1 MKKTRLFT
9 TAALSTI
16 TLPLIASASSV
27 PEGFQD
33 FFQQQKRDVEIKGI
47 DGTFFSVPMLV
58 TYDSVRLEDPKDARG
73 FITHLVLSGLSEDA
87 AREIVSTLQHG
98 QSNSVN
104 CIGDLN
110 LCSLAPQT
118 FDTFYDYHSN
128 KLYLYVNK
136 EMLEDNKPKA
146 IQKNYAATYNENA
159 GIINDASLYTS
170 SDLSD
175 NTTVSLS
182 DQLIWGLP
190 YGSIHID
197 SYVSN
202 QEDASELNYG
212 YYNLEYKAVRMTSGY
227 HQDRLALNSTSFL
240 LNGTQYH
247 DLNASLSSSKNLS
260 RTNKKD
266 EQFLFYYAP
275 SPGVLKVYKDDQII
289 VQRSVGE
296 GQGSLRYSELPHG
309 VYDVVIEIST
319 GNQVVSSESA
329 RIYNANTD
337 TLNTGE
343 FDYLLSAGQFQG
355 NETTQLNPNSTTELA
370 QSFDDTPYVQG
381 LVAYKWSDAHTVAI
395 GSTITDNYV
404 MNQIGFKGYL
414 PFDSRYEVSLSSID
428 SEAFYVS
435 GYWNIDSIGITY
447 EKLTNDERNLF
458 AEYLYGAT
466 SKEQLSISSSFAL
479 GADIRGYGSVNYLNQ
494 IDFYE
499 NELTNWFISSGLSM
513 PFILNS
519 SLDLNLSFSNEELV
533 SNWDQGEATIALNWS
548 VPLSS
553 ILRGNAGVTFD
564 EDGFSQYTNSLESR
578 DLVKRDD
585 TDLRVT
591 LSNSYSQN
599 SPDTTLNSLTTYGS
613 QHNRHYQA
621 DGFAYIADNGERSF
635 NATLSSTQVV
645 GKNSL
650 NFTTQHS
657 DAFVAVDTKDN
668 IRFDKDEEQTKGL
681 LVIRS
686 NDKFNRKEY
695 INNESALIPL
705 GEYQASTVE
714 LDVESV
720 ALHNSGQQSV
730 TAYTHP
736 GTVVE
741 LNSNVS
747 RVISF
752 VSKFKDIFGNNI
764 EEVKCSGPACL
775 EISNITSGIHKID
788 VQEGLSFTLTS
799 DGQQCYLPSVDD
811 AKQLNFGTN
820 YCQPDLS
827 PMESIVLVKN
837 NREINVMYIGEFDD
851 LAMIKPQLQAMTDQG
866 MEILST
872 QLGRKSFVYLT
883 GETGLQLTQ
892 QQQQDIENVAR
903 YASSETPREQD
914 FVLNRPEGN

>member
-98 QSNSVN
+98 QSNSVD

-370 QSFDDTPYVQG
+370 QSFDDSAYVQG

-479 GADIRGYGSVNYLNQ
+479 GA
-494 IDFYE
+494 
-499 NELTNWFISSGLSM
+499 
-513 PFILNS
+513 
-519 SLDLNLSFSNEELV
+519 
-533 SNWDQGEATIALNWS
+533 
-548 VPLSS
+548 
-553 ILRGNAGVTFD
+553 
-564 EDGFSQYTNSLESR
+564 
-578 DLVKRDD
+578 
-585 TDLRVT
+585 
-591 LSNSYSQN
+591 
-599 SPDTTLNSLTTYGS
+599 
-613 QHNRHYQA
+613 
-621 DGFAYIADNGERSF
+621 
-635 NATLSSTQVV
+635 
-645 GKNSL
+645 
-650 NFTTQHS
+650 
-657 DAFVAVDTKDN
+657 
-668 IRFDKDEEQTKGL
+668 
-681 LVIRS
+681 
-686 NDKFNRKEY
+686 
-695 INNESALIPL
+695 
-705 GEYQASTVE
+705 
-714 LDVESV
+714 
-720 ALHNSGQQSV
+720 
-730 TAYTHP
+730 
-736 GTVVE
+736 
-741 LNSNVS
+741 
-747 RVISF
+747 
-752 VSKFKDIFGNNI
+752 IFG
-764 EEVKCSGPACL
+764 
-775 EISNITSGIHKID
+775 
-788 VQEGLSFTLTS
+788 
-799 DGQQCYLPSVDD
+799 
-811 AKQLNFGTN
+811 
-820 YCQPDLS
+820 
-827 PMESIVLVKN
+827 
-837 NREINVMYIGEFDD
+837 
-851 LAMIKPQLQAMTDQG
+851 AM
-866 MEILST
+866 
-872 QLGRKSFVYLT
+872 GR
-883 GETGLQLTQ
+883 
-892 QQQQDIENVAR
+892 
-903 YASSETPREQD
+903 
-914 FVLNRPEGN
+914 